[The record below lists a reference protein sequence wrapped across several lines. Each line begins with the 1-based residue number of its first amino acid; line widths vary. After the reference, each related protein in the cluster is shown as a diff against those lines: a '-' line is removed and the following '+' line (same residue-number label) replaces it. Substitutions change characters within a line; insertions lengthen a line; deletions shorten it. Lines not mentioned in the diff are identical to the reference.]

1 MKQKIITG
9 VLALCILFGTRSA
22 VYAVSDMPG
31 SDPAASED
39 MQVPDGAPVPI
50 YIKAPSTGKASAKSI
65 KISWGSSKDGSVI
78 TYYVMRRSTKNC
90 IGKGKWKTIAEVNSD
105 GVKGG
110 AKNSYTDR
118 LDSSI
123 AQQYEYKI
131 CTTSVDGVDTR
142 SESYADETD
151 QYAVLGTN
159 IKICIDAGHYGS
171 INNNFELSGKNG
183 KYPFSEAEFNLRV
196 AIALQKELKQS
207 YGISSY
213 MNRSKSAIS
222 LDWNGQKYVD
232 SNLDNRFI
240 SIRGRMAKAHG
251 CDFFISLHTNS
262 TSRQENPWNQPKSM
276 NKTFVF
282 VNKAAHGSDVGMEIA
297 NAIGAGIS
305 DYNKEVGISSSG
317 FVARSKNDAPDFS
330 NQVNDAV
337 NTDGTVIYR
346 RNSTGGDYYGVLRGA
361 NEDGIQAVLVEHAFH
376 VTQIVRK
383 LAEESTEL
391 CDGWAACDAFGI
403 ACGFGFAN
411 NLS

>member
-9 VLALCILFGTRSA
+9 VLALCILFGSGRV
-22 VYAVSDMPG
+22 VYAGSNMPDSDLPV
-31 SDPAASED
+31 PED
-39 MQVPDGAPVPI
+39 TQVPDDAPVPV
-50 YIKAPSTGKASAKSI
+50 YIKVPSAGKASAKSI
-65 KISWGSSKDGSVI
+65 KISWGSSKDDSVI
-78 TYYVMRRSTKNC
+78 NYYVMRRSTKNS
-90 IGKGKWKTIAEVNSD
+90 IGKGKWETIAEVNSD

-118 LDSSI
+118 LDSSL

-142 SESYADETD
+142 GESYADETNK
-151 QYAVLGTN
+151 YAVLGTN

-171 INNNFELSGKNG
+171 INNNFEFSGKNG
-183 KYPFSEAEFNLRV
+183 KYPFSEAEFNLQV
-196 AIALQKELKQS
+196 AIALQKKLKQS

-213 MNRSKSAIS
+213 MNRSKRAIS
-222 LDWNGQKYVD
+222 LDWNGQTYVN
-232 SNLDNRFI
+232 SNLDNHYI

-262 TSRQENPWNQPKSM
+262 TSRLVNPWNQPKSI

-297 NAIGAGIS
+297 NSIGTGIS

-317 FVARSKNDAPDFS
+317 FVARSKNNAPDFS
-330 NQVNDAV
+330 VQVNDAA

-346 RNSTGGDYYGVLRGA
+346 RNSIGDDYYGVLRGA
-361 NEDGIQAVLVEHAFH
+361 NEDGMQAVLVEHAFH

-391 CDGWAACDAFGI
+391 CDQWAACDAFGI
-403 ACGFGFAN
+403 ACGFGFVN